1 MLNESKLANT
11 TEVVIA
17 PAAVHLHKA
26 LAKVR
31 PDVAVA
37 AQDVWSQGGG
47 AFTGETSA
55 EMLKDLGAKW
65 TLTGEG
71 GKGGRDGRRKG
82 GGEGRSTFSSPG
94 IDGPARLRGR
104 LVFGDWRL
112 LPTLNCQVTRNGG
125 SKERATRS
133 WPKRRA
139 TP

>member
-37 AQDVWSQGGG
+37 AQDVWIQGGG

-71 GKGGRDGRRKG
+71 GREGGTEEGRG
-82 GGEGRSTFSSPG
+82 GGKKHF
-94 IDGPARLRGR
+94 
-104 LVFGDWRL
+104 F
-112 LPTLNCQVTRNGG
+112 
-125 SKERATRS
+125 
-133 WPKRRA
+133 
-139 TP
+139 